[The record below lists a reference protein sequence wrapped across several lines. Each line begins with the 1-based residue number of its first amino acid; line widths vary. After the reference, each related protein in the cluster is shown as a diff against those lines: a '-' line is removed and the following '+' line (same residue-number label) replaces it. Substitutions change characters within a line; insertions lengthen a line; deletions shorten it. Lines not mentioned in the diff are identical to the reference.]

1 MACFLLIAL
10 HDLEYCM
17 IRGTIEVVIPAHN
30 AAPFLG
36 ATLRSVA
43 LQSLLPDRVT
53 VVDDSSTDG
62 TAEVATACAAEYAGF
77 LPIRVMRNH
86 GPRGPAA
93 ARNMGIRESQAEF
106 VALLDADDL
115 LVPRHHDILVAAM
128 RAAGDIVVSFGDST
142 EFDAHGTVV
151 PSLFAKSGVD
161 ALRVTELAPFV
172 YTPQGGIFGALLK
185 SGIFGTSA
193 SFIRREAAVEIGL
206 HDETL
211 RFHEDTDFYLRL
223 ALRGRFAFTREI
235 LMHKRV
241 HGGNMTHPRN
251 TISFNR
257 GKVLSLTKL
266 SAEAERLKLNAAE
279 QDALHAELSR
289 AIDDYTY
296 FASREGGRNY
306 GDALHLARAAGKSAI
321 ALKPRHLARM
331 VLHGM
336 AGKNRVA

>member
-1 MACFLLIAL
+1 MAWFLLIAP
-10 HDLEYCM
+10 HDLGHRM

-36 ATLRSVA
+36 ATLRSIA

-53 VVDDSSTDG
+53 VVDDASTDG
-62 TAEVATACAAEYAGF
+62 TAEVAAACAADYAGF
-77 LPIRVMRNH
+77 LPIRVMRNP

-93 ARNMGIRESQAEF
+93 ARNLAIRESRAEY
-106 VALLDADDL
+106 VALVDADDL
-115 LVPRHHDILVAAM
+115 LAPRHHDILAAAM

-142 EFDAHGTVV
+142 EFGAFGTVT

-161 ALRVTELAPFV
+161 ALRATELSPFV
-172 YTPQGGIFGALLK
+172 YTPQGGMFGPLLK

-206 HDETL
+206 HDESL

-235 LMHKRV
+235 LMHRRV

-251 TISFNR
+251 AIMFNR

-266 SAEAERLKLNAAE
+266 AAEAGRLKLSAAE
-279 QDALHAELSR
+279 QDALHAELAR
-289 AIDDYTY
+289 AIDDYAY
-296 FASREGGRNY
+296 FASREGGRKY
-306 GDALHLARAAGKSAI
+306 GDALRLAREAGSPGI
-321 ALKPRHLARM
+321 PLKPRHLARM
-331 VLHGM
+331 VLHGV